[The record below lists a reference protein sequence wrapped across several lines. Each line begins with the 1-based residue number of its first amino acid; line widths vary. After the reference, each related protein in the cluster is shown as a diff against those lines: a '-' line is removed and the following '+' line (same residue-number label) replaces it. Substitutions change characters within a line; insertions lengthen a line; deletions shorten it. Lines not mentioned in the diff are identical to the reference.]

1 MIKYIL
7 LSLLGLASTIKADDQ
22 PNIILIMADDLGIE
36 GLSCYGGTSY
46 QTPNLD
52 KLASE
57 GMRFTHAFS
66 QPLCTPTR
74 VQIMTGKYNH
84 RNWLYFGCL
93 DPRERTFGHIFQE
106 AGYKTCI
113 AGKWQLTS
121 YDPPDY
127 PGSEQRRNTGMHP
140 SDAGFDRWQLF
151 HSEHTEDKGSRYADP
166 TFLDDR
172 AGLLDNNKGKYGEDF
187 PTEVITG
194 FLAENKDHPCFIY
207 YPMMLPH
214 WPFNPTPD
222 SADWSDASKRLDEDT
237 KYFPDMVHY
246 MDKVVGRLLTDLDEL
261 GLSENTLVLF
271 FSDNGTD
278 SKIVSKLE
286 DVDYPGGK
294 NRTTQNG
301 IHVPLIARW
310 PGKIKA
316 NTICEVIV
324 DCSDFIPTMCEVAN
338 IKTKPEWKLDG
349 QSFAPQMLGSEQTNP
364 RDWAFFWYDP
374 TPGWDKDKFSRHI
387 FAIDKQFKLYS
398 DGRFYD
404 YLTDPRE
411 EKQLRFHD
419 LDRTGV
425 EAFGKLRTA
434 IEETMLPR

>member
-1 MIKYIL
+1 MIRFLTFL
-7 LSLLGLASTIKADDQ
+7 LFSLTVLSHGEER

-36 GLSCYGGTSY
+36 GLSCYGSDSY

-52 KLASE
+52 KLAAQ

-93 DPRERTFGHIFQE
+93 DPREKTFGHIFQE

-113 AGKWQLTS
+113 SGKWQLTS
-121 YDPPDY
+121 YDPPEY

-140 SDAGFDRWQLF
+140 SKAGFDRWSLF
-151 HSEHTEDKGSRYADP
+151 HSEHTEDKGSRYANP
-166 TFLDDR
+166 TVLENTGMR
-172 AGLLDNNKGKYGEDF
+172 ANTEGKYGEDIAVD
-187 PTEVITG
+187 VITD
-194 FLAENKDHPCFIY
+194 FLKENREDPFFLY
-207 YPMMLPH
+207 YPMALPH

-222 SADWSDASKRLDEDT
+222 SEDWTDPAKRLDEEL

-246 MDKVVGRLLTDLDEL
+246 MDKVIGQILKSVDDL
-261 GLSENTLVLF
+261 GLAENTMVIF

-278 SKIVSKLE
+278 GKITSKMNGE
-286 DVDYPGGK
+286 DYLGGK

-301 IHVPLIARW
+301 IHVPLIVRW
-310 PGKIKA
+310 PGKIAAKS
-316 NTICEVIV
+316 ICEDII
-324 DCSDFIPTMCEVAN
+324 DCSDFIPTMCEIAK
-338 IKTKPEWKLDG
+338 IETKPEWKLDG
-349 QSFAPQMLGSEQTNP
+349 RSFAPQLLGAEKTNP
-364 RDWAFFWYDP
+364 RDSAFFWYDP

-404 YLTDPRE
+404 YLADPF
-411 EKQLRFHD
+411 EKKSLPFHALDERGIAAFSMLRS
-419 LDRTGV
+419 T
-425 EAFGKLRTA
+425 
-434 IEETMLPR
+434 IEEMMVPR